1 MNGKQYQLQDE
12 NIMLST
18 RDHTDHED
26 VGLVQEMLR
35 RFGYLT
41 VPYQRGA
48 FKEETARAVRR
59 RGGACWVRQ
68 IASC

>member
-1 MNGKQYQLQDE
+1 MDDLRIVERDE
-12 NIMLST
+12 GSYG
-18 RDHTDHED
+18 DHED

>member
-1 MNGKQYQLQDE
+1 MKGYG
-12 NIMLST
+12 
-18 RDHTDHED
+18 DHED